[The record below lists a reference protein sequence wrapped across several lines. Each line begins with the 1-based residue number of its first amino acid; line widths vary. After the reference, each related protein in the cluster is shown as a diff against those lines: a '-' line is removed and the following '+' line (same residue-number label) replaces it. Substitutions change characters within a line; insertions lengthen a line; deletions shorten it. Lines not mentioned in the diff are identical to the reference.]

1 MKYQARI
8 IKLDP
13 AEPGLYY
20 PTFEYCDA
28 DGKVM
33 QITSSNTTVV
43 NHWDIEKTHTIRIH
57 DDGTITLTHPNS
69 KIRLGG
75 VIAVIMAMILLPLL
89 FGEKIMGLFFIGF
102 ALAPLII
109 GIQHIRSIIYRNRL
123 VQSHEPHTGK
133 IVWYHET
140 IRRHD
145 EVRSIQYY
153 PILEYTYNGKV
164 MSIVLP
170 EYEQPVHTGEY
181 REFYIDEKHQ
191 TIFTHKTTRQR
202 SILPGVVAI
211 LLSIPFLCVGI
222 MTLLPDNMRDT
233 IYDTLINGWN
243 NSIGTSFQ
251 DYSWVMWLALVLFT
265 LPLVILIYKEMRQVR
280 DARYAKMHGTP
291 VTANQIST
299 NQYGSTRVWMYEYTY
314 QGQLC
319 QYQSQ
324 THTEQTITLY
334 LHPQTQQVYSERD
347 ITLKYVEVGLVGG
360 FVALM
365 WIAVFVFTRIR
376 I

>member
-8 IKLDP
+8 IKLAP

-20 PTFEYCDA
+20 PTFECCDA

-33 QITSSNTTVV
+33 HITSSNTTVV
-43 NHWDIEKTHTIRIH
+43 NHWDIEKTHTISIR
-57 DDGTITLTHPNS
+57 DDGTVTLAHPNS
-69 KIRLGG
+69 TIRLCVVVS
-75 VIAVIMAMILLPLL
+75 VIIAMILLPLL
-89 FGEKIMGLFFIGF
+89 FSEKIIGLFFIGF

-109 GIQHIRSIIYRNRL
+109 GIQHIWSIIYRNRL

-133 IVWYHET
+133 IVWYRET
-140 IRRHD
+140 VHRRD

-153 PILEYTYNGKV
+153 PILEYTYNDKV

-170 EYEQPVHTGEY
+170 ECEQPVHTGEC

-191 TIFTHKTTRQR
+191 TIFTHKMTRQR
-202 SILPGVVAI
+202 SILPGVIAI

-233 IYDTLINGWN
+233 IYNTLANGWD
-243 NSIGTSFQ
+243 NSIGALFQ
-251 DYSWVMWLALVLFT
+251 DSSWIMWLALILFT
-265 LPLVILIYKEMRQVR
+265 LPLAILIYKEMRQVC
-280 DARYAKMHGTP
+280 DARYAIMHGTP

-299 NQYGSTRVWMYEYTY
+299 NQYGSARVWMYEYTY

-334 LHPQTQQVYSERD
+334 LHPQTQQAYSERD
-347 ITLKYVEVGLVGG
+347 IKLKYTEIGIVGG